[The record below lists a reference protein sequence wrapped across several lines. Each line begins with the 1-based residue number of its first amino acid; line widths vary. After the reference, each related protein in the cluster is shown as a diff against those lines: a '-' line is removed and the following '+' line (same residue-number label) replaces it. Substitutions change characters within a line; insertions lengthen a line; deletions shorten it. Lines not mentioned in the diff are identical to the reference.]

1 MAEVQE
7 LLTYLELNAYSLSLG
22 KSIFGEDTVPFEK
35 TNSKGIIDLNAEP
48 DTIRL
53 LEDNIGENDGL
64 ECGSDFSDTT
74 PKDPFTREEENN

>member
-1 MAEVQE
+1 M
-7 LLTYLELNAYSLSLG
+7 
-22 KSIFGEDTVPFEK
+22 PFEK

-64 ECGSDFSDTT
+64 GCGSDFSDTT